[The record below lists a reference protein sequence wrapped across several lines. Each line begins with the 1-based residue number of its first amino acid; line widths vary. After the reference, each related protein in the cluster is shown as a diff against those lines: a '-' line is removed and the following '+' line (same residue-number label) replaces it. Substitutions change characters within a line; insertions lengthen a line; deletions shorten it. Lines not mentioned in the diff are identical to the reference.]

1 MKCNLCGSVHED
13 DNLYFCITCGA
24 MLKNP
29 VTGEY
34 VKENIG
40 EASAEASDTPDNE
53 TLTENIPADIPS
65 EPEQDEIPEILPDI
79 LPEPEELP
87 EIPTEPVKDENVFST
102 EAIKE
107 SVTPK
112 PIPEMPKEELHIAR
126 EREKFAENTAVP
138 PVQENPAAVEEA
150 PQKPEKVGAG
160 KIFSAGVVSLITAVI
175 LTIVGLLFSLKLG
188 FTGDNLHNMA
198 KDLNKWSIINARL
211 NGLTVSDNLY
221 YESEFDKAAHGFADT
236 TDFALFLAKTDFTG
250 FCADKLEAYA
260 DYIIDGKGDEPT
272 LTENEIVD
280 FFKENHD
287 IAKETFGYDLQ
298 TADYNA
304 MRTSLINN
312 ETAEK
317 FSVSKIGWELRFRLE
332 NIRYILSY
340 LTLGI
345 LTAFVALLMIWIATL
360 VNCKGR
366 HIIGFFGNIF
376 TFSGLALIIVSVAV
390 SAGAALAH
398 TVTGDFL
405 CYLSS
410 TLLLPSAVYGVCI
423 GAILLIAGLII
434 KKVKASVKTK
444 EKIQKAVDNR

>member
-1 MKCNLCGSVHED
+1 MKCNLCGAVHED

-40 EASAEASDTPDNE
+40 EASKEASDISDNE
-53 TLTENIPADIPS
+53 TSTENISADIPT
-65 EPEQDEIPEILPDI
+65 EPEQDEILEISPDI

-87 EIPTEPVKDENVFST
+87 EPEPVKEEKIFST
-102 EAIKE
+102 EAIKD
-107 SVTPK
+107 TPSAE
-112 PIPEMPKEELHIAR
+112 PAPEIPREELHIAK
-126 EREKFAENTAVP
+126 EREKTTENTAIP
-138 PVQENPAAVEEA
+138 PVQEETAPVEEA
-150 PQKPEKVGAG
+150 PQKPEKVSAG
-160 KIFSAGVVSLITAVI
+160 KIFGAGVVSLITIII
-175 LTIVGLLFSLKLG
+175 LTAVGLLFSLKLG
-188 FTGDNLHNMA
+188 FTGDNLHNIA
-198 KDLNKWSIINARL
+198 KDLNKWSIINARMD
-211 NGLTVSDNLY
+211 GLTVSDNLY
-221 YESEFDKAAHGFADT
+221 YKSDFDKATHNFADT

-250 FCADKLEAYA
+250 FCADKLEVYA

-298 TADYNA
+298 TADYNS
-304 MRTSLINN
+304 MRTSLANN

-317 FSVSKIGWELRFRLE
+317 FSVSKIGWDLRFRLE

-345 LTAFVALLMIWIATL
+345 LAAIVALLMIWIATL
-360 VNCKGR
+360 VNCKCK

-376 TFSGLALIIVSVAV
+376 TFSGLAVILVSVAV

-410 TLLLPSAVYGVCI
+410 TLLLPTAVYGICI

-434 KKVKASVKTK
+434 KKVKASVRTK
-444 EKIQKAVDNR
+444 EKIQKAINNR

>member
-1 MKCNLCGSVHED
+1 MKCNLCGAVHED

-40 EASAEASDTPDNE
+40 EASKEASDISDNE
-53 TLTENIPADIPS
+53 TSTENISADIPTG
-65 EPEQDEIPEILPDI
+65 PEQDEILEISPDI

-87 EIPTEPVKDENVFST
+87 EPEPVKEEKIFST
-102 EAIKE
+102 EAIKD
-107 SVTPK
+107 TPSAE
-112 PIPEMPKEELHIAR
+112 PAPEIPREELHIAK
-126 EREKFAENTAVP
+126 EREKATENTAIP
-138 PVQENPAAVEEA
+138 PVQEKTAPVEEA
-150 PQKPEKVGAG
+150 PQKPEKVSAG
-160 KIFSAGVVSLITAVI
+160 KIFGAGVVSLITIII
-175 LTIVGLLFSLKLG
+175 LTAVGLLFSLKLG
-188 FTGDNLHNMA
+188 FTGDNLHNIA
-198 KDLNKWSIINARL
+198 KDLNKWSIINARMD
-211 NGLTVSDNLY
+211 GLTVSDNLY
-221 YESEFDKAAHGFADT
+221 YKSDFDKATHNFADT

-250 FCADKLEAYA
+250 FCADKLEVYA

-298 TADYNA
+298 TADYNS
-304 MRTSLINN
+304 MRTSLANN

-317 FSVSKIGWELRFRLE
+317 FSVSKIGWDLRFRLE

-345 LTAFVALLMIWIATL
+345 LAAIVALLMIWIATL
-360 VNCKGR
+360 VNCKGK

-376 TFSGLALIIVSVAV
+376 TYSGLAVILVSVAV

-410 TLLLPSAVYGVCI
+410 TLLLPTAVYGICI

-434 KKVKASVKTK
+434 KKVKASVRTK
-444 EKIQKAVDNR
+444 EKIQKAINNR

>member
-1 MKCNLCGSVHED
+1 MKCNLCGAVHED

-40 EASAEASDTPDNE
+40 EASKEASDISDNE
-53 TLTENIPADIPS
+53 TSTENISADIPT
-65 EPEQDEIPEILPDI
+65 EPEQDEILEISPDI

-87 EIPTEPVKDENVFST
+87 EPEPVKEEKIFST
-102 EAIKE
+102 EAIKD
-107 SVTPK
+107 TP
-112 PIPEMPKEELHIAR
+112 PAEPAPEIPREELHIAK
-126 EREKFAENTAVP
+126 EREKTTENTAIP
-138 PVQENPAAVEEA
+138 PVQEETAPVEEA
-150 PQKPEKVGAG
+150 PQKPEKVSAG
-160 KIFSAGVVSLITAVI
+160 KIFGAGVVSLITIII
-175 LTIVGLLFSLKLG
+175 LTAVGLLFSLKLG
-188 FTGDNLHNMA
+188 FTGDNLHNIA
-198 KDLNKWSIINARL
+198 KDLNKWSIINARMD
-211 NGLTVSDNLY
+211 GLTVSDNLY
-221 YESEFDKAAHGFADT
+221 YKSDFDKATHNFADT

-250 FCADKLEAYA
+250 FCADKLEVYA

-298 TADYNA
+298 TADYNS
-304 MRTSLINN
+304 MRTSLANN

-317 FSVSKIGWELRFRLE
+317 FSVSKIGWDLRFRLE

-345 LTAFVALLMIWIATL
+345 MAAIVALLMIWIATL
-360 VNCKGR
+360 VNCKGK

-376 TFSGLALIIVSVAV
+376 TYSGLAVILVSVAV

-398 TVTGDFL
+398 TATGDFL

-410 TLLLPSAVYGVCI
+410 TLLLPTAVYGVCI

-434 KKVKASVKTK
+434 KKVKASVRTK
-444 EKIQKAVDNR
+444 EKIQKAINNR

>member
-1 MKCNLCGSVHED
+1 MKCKLCGAVHED
-13 DNLYFCITCGA
+13 DNLYFCISCGA

-34 VKENIG
+34 VKDNI
-40 EASAEASDTPDNE
+40 D
-53 TLTENIPADIPS
+53 NIPIETADAPEADIPTADIT
-65 EPEQDEIPEILPDI
+65 EDTVPDEAQEESPEILPDI
-79 LPEPEELP
+79 HPEPEVINELP
-87 EIPTEPVKDENVFST
+87 PEPVKEESVFSSDLA
-102 EAIKE
+102 EKE
-107 SVTPK
+107 PAPEPVR
-112 PIPEMPKEELHIAR
+112 EMPQEELYIAR
-126 EREKFAENTAVP
+126 EREKSAENRAVP
-138 PVQENPAAVEEA
+138 PVQEETAPAEEI

-160 KIFSAGVVSLITAVI
+160 KLFGAGVVSLITTAVLI
-175 LTIVGLLFSLKLG
+175 IVGLLFSLKLG
-188 FTGDNLHNMA
+188 FTGTNLHNMA
-198 KDLNKWSIINARL
+198 EDLNKWTIIDAKI
-211 NGLTVSDNLY
+211 NGLTVSDSLY
-221 YESEFDKAAHGFADT
+221 YEADFDKATHNFADT

-287 IAKETFGYDLQ
+287 IGKETFGYDLQ

-304 MRTSLINN
+304 MRASLANN

-345 LTAFVALLMIWIATL
+345 LAAVVALLMIWIAAI
-360 VNCKGR
+360 VSCKGR
-366 HIIGFFGNIF
+366 HILGFFGNIL
-376 TFSGLALIIVSVAV
+376 TFSGLAIIIVSIAV

-398 TVTGDFL
+398 TVTGNFL

-410 TLLLPSAVYGVCI
+410 TLLLPSAVYGACI
-423 GAILLIAGLII
+423 GAIILIAGLII
-434 KKVKASVKTK
+434 KKVKASIKIR
-444 EKIQKAVDNR
+444 EKIQKAADNR

>member
-1 MKCNLCGSVHED
+1 MKCNLCGAVHED

-40 EASAEASDTPDNE
+40 EASKEASDISDNE
-53 TLTENIPADIPS
+53 TSTENISADIPT
-65 EPEQDEIPEILPDI
+65 EPEQDEILEISPDI

-87 EIPTEPVKDENVFST
+87 EPEPVKEEKIFST
-102 EAIKE
+102 EAIKD
-107 SVTPK
+107 TPSAE
-112 PIPEMPKEELHIAR
+112 PAPEIPREELHIAK
-126 EREKFAENTAVP
+126 EREKTTENTAIP
-138 PVQENPAAVEEA
+138 PVQEETAPVEEA
-150 PQKPEKVGAG
+150 PQKPEKVSAG
-160 KIFSAGVVSLITAVI
+160 KIFGAGVVSLITIII
-175 LTIVGLLFSLKLG
+175 LTAVGLLFSLKLG
-188 FTGDNLHNMA
+188 FTGDNLHNIA
-198 KDLNKWSIINARL
+198 KDLNKWSIINARMD
-211 NGLTVSDNLY
+211 GLTVSDNLY
-221 YESEFDKAAHGFADT
+221 YKSDFDKATHNFADT

-250 FCADKLEAYA
+250 FCADKLEVYA

-298 TADYNA
+298 TADYNS
-304 MRTSLINN
+304 MRTSLANN

-317 FSVSKIGWELRFRLE
+317 FSVSKIGWDLRFRLE

-345 LTAFVALLMIWIATL
+345 LAAIVALLMIWIATL
-360 VNCKGR
+360 VNCKGK

-376 TFSGLALIIVSVAV
+376 TFSGLAVILVSVAV

-410 TLLLPSAVYGVCI
+410 TLLLPTAVYGICI

-434 KKVKASVKTK
+434 KKVKASVRTK
-444 EKIQKAVDNR
+444 EKIQKAINNR

>member
-1 MKCNLCGSVHED
+1 MKCNLCGTVHED

-40 EASAEASDTPDNE
+40 DKDFADAAETP
-53 TLTENIPADIPS
+53 TENIPDDITA
-65 EPEQDEIPEILPDI
+65 EPEQEEIPEILPEI

-87 EIPTEPVKDENVFST
+87 EPEPVKEEKVFST
-102 EAIKE
+102 ENIKD
-107 SVTPK
+107 TP
-112 PIPEMPKEELHIAR
+112 PTEPAPELPKEELHIAK
-126 EREKFAENTAVP
+126 EREKSAENTAIP
-138 PVQENPAAVEEA
+138 PVQEETAPVEEA
-150 PQKPEKVGAG
+150 PQKSEKVSAG
-160 KIFSAGVVSLITAVI
+160 RIFGAGVVSLITIII
-175 LTIVGLLFSLKLG
+175 LTAVGLLFSLKLG
-188 FTGDNLHNMA
+188 FTGDNLHNIA
-198 KDLNKWSIINARL
+198 KDLNKWSIINARID
-211 NGLTVSDNLY
+211 GLTVSDNLY
-221 YESEFDKAAHGFADT
+221 YKSDFDKATHNFADT
-236 TDFALFLAKTDFTG
+236 TDFSLFLAKTDFTG
-250 FCADKLEAYA
+250 FCADKLEVYA
-260 DYIIDGKGDEPT
+260 DYIIEGKGDEPT

-298 TADYNA
+298 TADYNS
-304 MRTSLINN
+304 MRTSLANN

-317 FSVSKIGWELRFRLE
+317 FSVSKIGWDIRFRLE

-345 LTAFVALLMIWIATL
+345 LAAIVALLMIWIASL
-360 VNCKGR
+360 VNCKGK

-376 TFSGLALIIVSVAV
+376 TFSGLAVILVSVAV

-410 TLLLPSAVYGVCI
+410 TLLLPTAVYGICI

-434 KKVKASVKTK
+434 KKVKASVRTK
-444 EKIQKAVDNR
+444 EKIQKAINNR

>member
-1 MKCNLCGSVHED
+1 MKCNLCGAVHED

-40 EASAEASDTPDNE
+40 EASKEASDISDNE
-53 TLTENIPADIPS
+53 TSTENISADIPT
-65 EPEQDEIPEILPDI
+65 EPEQDEILEISPDI

-87 EIPTEPVKDENVFST
+87 EPEPVKEEKIFST
-102 EAIKE
+102 KAIKD
-107 SVTPK
+107 TP
-112 PIPEMPKEELHIAR
+112 PAEPAPEIPREELHIAK
-126 EREKFAENTAVP
+126 EREKATENTAIP
-138 PVQENPAAVEEA
+138 PVQEETAPVEEA
-150 PQKPEKVGAG
+150 PQNPEKVSAG
-160 KIFSAGVVSLITAVI
+160 KIFGAGVVSLITIII
-175 LTIVGLLFSLKLG
+175 LTAVGLLFSLKLG
-188 FTGDNLHNMA
+188 FTGDNLHNIA
-198 KDLNKWSIINARL
+198 KDLNKWSIINARMD
-211 NGLTVSDNLY
+211 GLTVSDNLY
-221 YESEFDKAAHGFADT
+221 YKSDFDKATHNFADT

-250 FCADKLEAYA
+250 FCADKLEVYA

-298 TADYNA
+298 TADYNS
-304 MRTSLINN
+304 MRTSLANN

-317 FSVSKIGWELRFRLE
+317 FSVSKIGWDLRFRLE

-345 LTAFVALLMIWIATL
+345 LAAIVALLMIWIATL
-360 VNCKGR
+360 VNCKGK

-376 TFSGLALIIVSVAV
+376 TFSGLAVILVSVAV

-410 TLLLPSAVYGVCI
+410 TLLLPTAVYGICI

-434 KKVKASVKTK
+434 KKVKASVRTK
-444 EKIQKAVDNR
+444 EKIQKAINNR

>member
-1 MKCNLCGSVHED
+1 MKCNLCGTVHED

-40 EASAEASDTPDNE
+40 DKDFADAAETP
-53 TLTENIPADIPS
+53 TENIPDDITA
-65 EPEQDEIPEILPDI
+65 EPEQEEIPEILPEI

-87 EIPTEPVKDENVFST
+87 EPEPVKEEKVFST
-102 EAIKE
+102 ENIKD
-107 SVTPK
+107 TP
-112 PIPEMPKEELHIAR
+112 PTEPAPELPKEELHIAK
-126 EREKFAENTAVP
+126 EREKSAENTAIP
-138 PVQENPAAVEEA
+138 PVQEETAPVEEA
-150 PQKPEKVGAG
+150 PQKSEKVSAG
-160 KIFSAGVVSLITAVI
+160 RIFGAGVVSLITIII
-175 LTIVGLLFSLKLG
+175 LTAVGLLFSLKLG
-188 FTGDNLHNMA
+188 FTGDNLHNIA
-198 KDLNKWSIINARL
+198 KDLNKWSIINARID
-211 NGLTVSDNLY
+211 GLTVSDNLY
-221 YESEFDKAAHGFADT
+221 YKSDFDKATHNFADT

-250 FCADKLEAYA
+250 FCADKLEVYA
-260 DYIIDGKGDEPT
+260 DYIIEGKGDEPT

-298 TADYNA
+298 TADYNS
-304 MRTSLINN
+304 MRTSLANN

-317 FSVSKIGWELRFRLE
+317 FSVSKIGWDIRFRLE

-345 LTAFVALLMIWIATL
+345 LAAIVALLMIWIASL
-360 VNCKGR
+360 VNCKGK

-376 TFSGLALIIVSVAV
+376 TFSGLAVILVSVAV

-410 TLLLPSAVYGVCI
+410 TLLLPTAVYGICI

-434 KKVKASVKTK
+434 KKVKASVRTK
-444 EKIQKAVDNR
+444 EKIQKAINNR

>member
-1 MKCNLCGSVHED
+1 MKCNLCGAVHED

-40 EASAEASDTPDNE
+40 EASKEASDISDNE
-53 TLTENIPADIPS
+53 TSTENISADIPT
-65 EPEQDEIPEILPDI
+65 EPEQDEILEISPGI

-87 EIPTEPVKDENVFST
+87 EPEPVKEEKIFST
-102 EAIKE
+102 EAIKD
-107 SVTPK
+107 TP
-112 PIPEMPKEELHIAR
+112 PAEPAPEIPREELHIAK
-126 EREKFAENTAVP
+126 EREKATENTAIP
-138 PVQENPAAVEEA
+138 PVQEETAPVEEA
-150 PQKPEKVGAG
+150 PQKPEKVSAG
-160 KIFSAGVVSLITAVI
+160 KIFGAGVVSLITIII
-175 LTIVGLLFSLKLG
+175 LTAVGLLFSLKLG
-188 FTGDNLHNMA
+188 FTGDNLHNIA
-198 KDLNKWSIINARL
+198 KDLNKWSIINAKMD
-211 NGLTVSDNLY
+211 GLTVSDNLY
-221 YESEFDKAAHGFADT
+221 YKSDFDKATHNFADT

-250 FCADKLEAYA
+250 FCADKLEVYA

-298 TADYNA
+298 TADYNS
-304 MRTSLINN
+304 MRTSLANN

-317 FSVSKIGWELRFRLE
+317 FSVSKIGWDLRFRLE

-345 LTAFVALLMIWIATL
+345 LAAIVALLMIWIATL
-360 VNCKGR
+360 VNCKGK

-376 TFSGLALIIVSVAV
+376 TFSGLAVILVSVAV

-410 TLLLPSAVYGVCI
+410 TLLLPTAVYGICI

-434 KKVKASVKTK
+434 KKVKASVRTK
-444 EKIQKAVDNR
+444 EKIQKAINNR

>member
-1 MKCNLCGSVHED
+1 MKCNLCGTVHED

-40 EASAEASDTPDNE
+40 DKDIADAAETP
-53 TLTENIPADIPS
+53 TENIPDDITA
-65 EPEQDEIPEILPDI
+65 EPEQEESPKIPPEI

-87 EIPTEPVKDENVFST
+87 EPEPVKEEKVFST
-102 EAIKE
+102 EDIKD
-107 SVTPK
+107 TP
-112 PIPEMPKEELHIAR
+112 PAEPAPELPKEELHIAK
-126 EREKFAENTAVP
+126 EIEKSAENTAIS
-138 PVQENPAAVEEA
+138 PVQEETAPVEDA
-150 PQKPEKVGAG
+150 PQKPEKVSAG
-160 KIFSAGVVSLITAVI
+160 RIFGAGVVSLITIII
-175 LTIVGLLFSLKLG
+175 LTAVGLLFSLKLG
-188 FTGDNLHNMA
+188 FTGDNLHNIA
-198 KDLNKWSIINARL
+198 KDLNKWSIINARID
-211 NGLTVSDNLY
+211 GLTVSDNLY
-221 YESEFDKAAHGFADT
+221 YKSDFDKATHNFADT

-250 FCADKLEAYA
+250 FCADKLEVYA

-298 TADYNA
+298 TADYNS
-304 MRTSLINN
+304 MRTSLANN

-317 FSVSKIGWELRFRLE
+317 FSVSKIGWDLRFRLE

-345 LTAFVALLMIWIATL
+345 LAAIVALLMIWIASL
-360 VNCKGR
+360 VNCKGK

-376 TFSGLALIIVSVAV
+376 TFSGLAVILVSVAV

-410 TLLLPSAVYGVCI
+410 TLLLPTAVYGICI

-434 KKVKASVKTK
+434 KKVKASVRTK
-444 EKIQKAVDNR
+444 EKIQKAINNR

>member
-1 MKCNLCGSVHED
+1 MKCNLCGAVHED

-40 EASAEASDTPDNE
+40 EASKEASDISDNE
-53 TLTENIPADIPS
+53 TSTENISADIPT
-65 EPEQDEIPEILPDI
+65 EPEQDEILEISPDI
-79 LPEPEELP
+79 IPDPEELP
-87 EIPTEPVKDENVFST
+87 EPEPVKEEKIFST
-102 EAIKE
+102 EAIKD
-107 SVTPK
+107 TP
-112 PIPEMPKEELHIAR
+112 PAEPAPEIPREELHIAK
-126 EREKFAENTAVP
+126 EREKATENTAIP
-138 PVQENPAAVEEA
+138 PVQEETAPVEEA
-150 PQKPEKVGAG
+150 PQKPEKVSAG
-160 KIFSAGVVSLITAVI
+160 KIFGAGVVSLITIII
-175 LTIVGLLFSLKLG
+175 LTAVGLLFSLKLG
-188 FTGDNLHNMA
+188 FTGDNLHNIA
-198 KDLNKWSIINARL
+198 KDLNKWSIINARMD
-211 NGLTVSDNLY
+211 GLTVSDNLY
-221 YESEFDKAAHGFADT
+221 YKSDFDKATHNFADT

-250 FCADKLEAYA
+250 FCADKLEVYA

-298 TADYNA
+298 TADYNS
-304 MRTSLINN
+304 MRTSLANN

-317 FSVSKIGWELRFRLE
+317 FSVSKIGWDLRFRLE

-345 LTAFVALLMIWIATL
+345 LAAIVALLMIWIATL
-360 VNCKGR
+360 VNCKGK

-376 TFSGLALIIVSVAV
+376 TFSGLAVILVSVAV

-410 TLLLPSAVYGVCI
+410 TLLLPTAVYGICI

-434 KKVKASVKTK
+434 KKVKASVRTK
-444 EKIQKAVDNR
+444 EKIQKAINNR

>member
-1 MKCNLCGSVHED
+1 MKCNLCGAVHED

-40 EASAEASDTPDNE
+40 EASKEASDISDNE
-53 TLTENIPADIPS
+53 TSTENISADIPT
-65 EPEQDEIPEILPDI
+65 EPEQDEILEISPDI

-87 EIPTEPVKDENVFST
+87 KPEPVKEEKIFST
-102 EAIKE
+102 EAIKD
-107 SVTPK
+107 TP
-112 PIPEMPKEELHIAR
+112 PAEPAPEIPREELHIAK
-126 EREKFAENTAVP
+126 EREKATENTAIP
-138 PVQENPAAVEEA
+138 PVQEEAAPVEEA
-150 PQKPEKVGAG
+150 PQKPEKVSAG
-160 KIFSAGVVSLITAVI
+160 KIFGAGVVSLITTII
-175 LTIVGLLFSLKLG
+175 LTAVGLLFSLKLG
-188 FTGDNLHNMA
+188 FTGDNLHNIA
-198 KDLNKWSIINARL
+198 KDLNKWSIINARMD
-211 NGLTVSDNLY
+211 GLTVSDNLY
-221 YESEFDKAAHGFADT
+221 YKSDFDKATHNFADT

-250 FCADKLEAYA
+250 FCADKLEVYA

-298 TADYNA
+298 TADYNS
-304 MRTSLINN
+304 MRTSLANN

-317 FSVSKIGWELRFRLE
+317 FSVSKIGWDLRFRLE

-345 LTAFVALLMIWIATL
+345 LAAIVALLMIWIATL
-360 VNCKGR
+360 VNCKGK

-376 TFSGLALIIVSVAV
+376 TFSGLAVILVSVAV

-410 TLLLPSAVYGVCI
+410 TLLLPTAVYGVCI

-434 KKVKASVKTK
+434 KKVKASVRTK
-444 EKIQKAVDNR
+444 EKIQKAINNR

>member
-1 MKCNLCGSVHED
+1 MKCNLCGAVHED

-40 EASAEASDTPDNE
+40 EASKEASDISDNE
-53 TLTENIPADIPS
+53 TSTENISADIPT
-65 EPEQDEIPEILPDI
+65 EPEQDEILEISPDI

-87 EIPTEPVKDENVFST
+87 EPEPVKEEKIFST
-102 EAIKE
+102 EAIKD
-107 SVTPK
+107 TPSAE
-112 PIPEMPKEELHIAR
+112 PAPEIPREELHIAK
-126 EREKFAENTAVP
+126 EREKATENTAIP
-138 PVQENPAAVEEA
+138 PVQEEAAPVEEA
-150 PQKPEKVGAG
+150 PQKPEKVSAG
-160 KIFSAGVVSLITAVI
+160 KIFGAGVVSLITIII
-175 LTIVGLLFSLKLG
+175 LTAVGLLFSLKLG
-188 FTGDNLHNMA
+188 FTGDNLHNIA
-198 KDLNKWSIINARL
+198 KDLNKWSIINARMD
-211 NGLTVSDNLY
+211 GLTVSDNLY
-221 YESEFDKAAHGFADT
+221 YKSDFDKATHNFADT

-250 FCADKLEAYA
+250 FCADKLEVYA
-260 DYIIDGKGDEPT
+260 DYIIEGKGDEPT

-298 TADYNA
+298 TADYNS
-304 MRTSLINN
+304 MRTSLANN

-317 FSVSKIGWELRFRLE
+317 FSVSKIGWDLRFRLE

-345 LTAFVALLMIWIATL
+345 LAAIVALLMIWIATL
-360 VNCKGR
+360 VNCKGK

-376 TFSGLALIIVSVAV
+376 TFSGLAVILVSVAV

-410 TLLLPSAVYGVCI
+410 TLLLPTAVYGICI

-434 KKVKASVKTK
+434 KKVKASVRTK
-444 EKIQKAVDNR
+444 EKIQKAINNR